1 VEDLAPLLHLQAASL
16 DRAEEAPEARAGEGG
31 TLARG
36 VASVLKPGK
45 PPPDL
50 ICDQGG
56 WGREPMVHILGPNP
70 MSVAEKALALK
81 NALQAA
87 GKLK

>member
-1 VEDLAPLLHLQAASL
+1 MI
-16 DRAEEAPEARAGEGG
+16 R
-31 TLARG
+31 
-36 VASVLKPGK
+36 
-45 PPPDL
+45 
-50 ICDQGG
+50 
-56 WGREPMVHILGPNP
+56 ILGPNP